1 MKIFVEGK
9 EAFLKRLDTYFTH
22 VQDGFD
28 QNSYMGLFQISNEPA
43 FLVPSLYNYVNRPD
57 KAAEIVRRVLK
68 ERYNTTATGL
78 PGNDDSGSMSAW
90 DFILMRDRT
99 YILFQVRY
107 LRKRQLIS
115 TEEKCLKYW
124 LLMQAIRI
132 SIFNRPN

>member
-57 KAAEIVRRVLK
+57 KSIVLGIG
-68 ERYNTTATGL
+68 RY
-78 PGNDDSGSMSAW
+78 SGFCIGKMS
-90 DFILMRDRT
+90 
-99 YILFQVRY
+99 
-107 LRKRQLIS
+107 IS
-115 TEEKCLKYW
+115 KK
-124 LLMQAIRI
+124 
-132 SIFNRPN
+132 